1 MWYCLKKDE
10 ENKMTYTQLYKTP
23 IKFSDIILK
32 SDGEYLTGLWFVSS
46 RDSNKHTANSIEK
59 ELKIFTQTAKWLDMY
74 FSGKAPDF
82 IPQYRIENLTPF
94 RKEVIDIMLSIPYG
108 KTVTYGEIANKIAK
122 NHAVKKMSAQA
133 VGGAVGWNP
142 ICLIIPCHRVIG
154 ANGSL
159 TGYGG
164 GIKNKISL
172 LESEGHDMSKFIISV
187 KGTAL

>member
-1 MWYCLKKDE
+1 
-10 ENKMTYTQLYKTP
+10 MTYTQLYKTP

-32 SDGEYLTGLWFVSS
+32 SDGEYLTGLWFVGS

-94 RKEVIDIMLSIPYG
+94 RKEVIDIMLLIPYG

-122 NHAVKKMSAQA
+122 KSCRQKNVCPSSRRCSRLESYMPDYPMSQSY
-133 VGGAVGWNP
+133 
-142 ICLIIPCHRVIG
+142 R
-154 ANGSL
+154 SKQFSYR
-159 TGYGG
+159 YGG

-172 LESEGHDMSKFIISV
+172 LESEGHDMSKFIIPV

>member
-1 MWYCLKKDE
+1 
-10 ENKMTYTQLYKTP
+10 MTYTQLYKTP

-32 SDGEYLTGLWFVSS
+32 SDGEYLTGLWFVGS
-46 RDSNKHTANSIEK
+46 RDSNKHTANCIEK

-94 RKEVIDIMLSIPYG
+94 RKEVIDIMLSNPYG

-172 LESEGHDMSKFIISV
+172 LESEGHDMSKFIIPV
-187 KGTAL
+187 KGTTL